1 MVLLQIFKQLTKI
14 KNSIDN
20 KCEISIL
27 IEENNV
33 LRLQAVGWK
42 NNNQYYRRLRIT
54 EESIEQ
60 NKEEFINTFIRE
72 VNYMFKSM

>member
-42 NNNQYYRRLRIT
+42 NNNQYYRHLRIT